1 MTTVEIYYRT
11 GDDMEDIAHV
21 TYENVMGIKML
32 PGEAICP
39 DLIPDVVY
47 LRLILNFEETAT
59 YDIDGIVKMSVYQKG
74 RKEYV

>member
-11 GDDMEDIAHV
+11 GDDIAHV

-47 LRLILNFEETAT
+47 LRLILDFEETAT
-59 YDIDGIVKMSVYQKG
+59 YDIDGIVKMSVY
-74 RKEYV
+74 